1 VNPGDATWIRF
12 EHDRTTLA
20 ASAGVEVV
28 VPAGAAALAWALFR
42 HDPPT
47 SGEIEQAIDAVEDA
61 LASTGL
67 RHTQRGDL
75 QAAESQVLDV
85 LGLRVG
91 DVRRT
96 GEQVEMQFQRLASMA
111 LGPPAARD
119 AGALSGVGAAT
130 RLILRECMHHL
141 GDEGVDRAPA

>member
-67 RHTQRGDL
+67 L